1 MPLHNLR
8 FLACIILCA
17 GILLGASGCAESEPD
32 VVRIYGS
39 TTTQPVLERIVR
51 AYSRQSSVRIEVV
64 PIGSHKGIE
73 ALVGGQC
80 EIAAS
85 SVPATDSELGEGAAQ
100 YREFVFGYDMVVPI
114 VHPRNPLRDLSLG
127 QLRDIFSGKIE
138 RWSQLGGADLPIV
151 TVNRSEN
158 SGTHDIW
165 NRIVASAPE
174 EIAGE
179 PIVVASNSAVAAY
192 VATHPE
198 AIGYISSG
206 FVNDEIRPLSI
217 DGIEASIEN
226 ARSKR
231 YPVLRRLLLY
241 TSSDCLTWEIKSFII
256 YLLSDEGQSEVRQAG
271 FVPVDIFG

>member
-1 MPLHNLR
+1 MSLHSLR

-39 TTTQPVLERIVR
+39 TTTQPVLERIVQ

-64 PIGSHKGIE
+64 PIGSHKGIA

-80 EIAAS
+80 EIAVS
-85 SVPATDSELGEGAAQ
+85 SVPATASELGESATQ

-127 QLRDIFSGKIE
+127 QLRDIFSGKLE
-138 RWSQLGGADLPIV
+138 RWSQLGGADLPIL
-151 TVNRSEN
+151 TVNRSED
-158 SGTHDIW
+158 SGTRDIW
-165 NRIVASAPE
+165 NRIVAPAPE
-174 EIAGE
+174 GIPAE

-198 AIGYISSG
+198 AIGYIKIG
-206 FVNDEIRPLSI
+206 RAHV
-217 DGIEASIEN
+217 
-226 ARSKR
+226 
-231 YPVLRRLLLY
+231 
-241 TSSDCLTWEIKSFII
+241 
-256 YLLSDEGQSEVRQAG
+256 
-271 FVPVDIFG
+271 